1 MGVMPVAKLLL
12 TMSVPMMISMLV
24 QALYNIVDS
33 MFVAKLSESALT
45 AVSLAF
51 PVQNLMIAVGTGTGV
66 GINALVS
73 RALGEKKNEY
83 ANSAANNGIYLAIF
97 SFIGFAIVCGLF
109 APTFFSVQTSDPQ
122 ILEYGVDYVRMIGI
136 MSFGLF
142 IQLVCEKLLQSTGK
156 TVYSMATQ
164 LLGAIIN
171 IILDP
176 IMIFG
181 LFGFPRMEV
190 TGAALATVTGQII
203 AAIAGVIVN
212 IKLNKEL
219 HISLIKYR
227 ISGNVIRNIYSV
239 GVPSIIMASVGSVM
253 TFGMNKILMGFTS
266 TATAVFGVYFKLQS
280 FIFMPVFGL
289 NNGMVPIVA
298 YNYGARKPER
308 ITKAIKLSIIYGVC
322 IMLAGFIVFQLFP
335 GGLLGIFSASEDM
348 LAIGIPALRTI
359 SLSFLIAGFSVVA
372 SSVFQALG
380 HGFLSLAVSVL
391 RQLFVLLPAAYIL
404 AKIGGLGVCWWA
416 FPIAE
421 VFSGIICF
429 VFIRYAYKKEI
440 HPLYEK

>member
-33 MFVAKLSESALT
+33 MFVARLSESALT

-73 RALGEKKNEY
+73 RSLGEKKQEY

-97 SFIGFAIVCGLF
+97 SFIGFAIVCGFF
-109 APTFFSVQTSDPQ
+109 APAFFRVQTTDPQ
-122 ILEYGVDYVRMIGI
+122 IMEYGVDYVRVIGI

-142 IQLVCEKLLQSTGK
+142 IQLTCEKLLQSTGK
-156 TVYSMATQ
+156 TIYSMATQ

-212 IKLNKEL
+212 MKLNKEL
-219 HISLIKYR
+219 HISLVKYK
-227 ISGNVIRNIYSV
+227 ISGDVIRSIYSV
-239 GVPSIIMASVGSVM
+239 GFPSIW
-253 TFGMNKILMGFTS
+253 
-266 TATAVFGVYFKLQS
+266 
-280 FIFMPVFGL
+280 
-289 NNGMVPIVA
+289 
-298 YNYGARKPER
+298 R
-308 ITKAIKLSIIYGVC
+308 
-322 IMLAGFIVFQLFP
+322 
-335 GGLLGIFSASEDM
+335 
-348 LAIGIPALRTI
+348 
-359 SLSFLIAGFSVVA
+359 
-372 SSVFQALG
+372 VFQASELY
-380 HGFLSLAVSVL
+380 FYASV
-391 RQLFVLLPAAYIL
+391 
-404 AKIGGLGVCWWA
+404 WT
-416 FPIAE
+416 E
-421 VFSGIICF
+421 
-429 VFIRYAYKKEI
+429 
-440 HPLYEK
+440 